1 MASADRLSTL
11 ALDQPELSPRELA
24 VRFTDQEKYCLTVFG
39 LSAFEARDRITSP
52 AYIVIKVA
60 QEFKDKTTGPTSSGR
75 LTSPNLKITGW
86 HCYLPGDLERQVA
99 AFVEHYNHARYH
111 ESLGNLAPA
120 DVYFA
125 RPETILLERVKR
137 QTIAN
142 LRLQHHLHAA

>member
-1 MASADRLSTL
+1 MASAARLSTL

-24 VRFTDQEKYCLTVFG
+24 VRFTDQEKYFVSESSVYRL
-39 LSAFEARDRITSP
+39 LKRAIASP
-52 AYIVIKVA
+52 A
-60 QEFKDKTTGPTSSGR
+60 R
-75 LTSPNLKITGW
+75 LTSSSKWRRSQGQDHGPNQLWQADFTYLKITGW